1 MARVT
6 VEDCTKIVPN
16 RFDLVLLAA
25 QRAREIAGGSA
36 IKVSRDNDKNPVI
49 ALREIAGEKVSL
61 ETLCQGIIK
70 GLQKVAEPEEAEE
83 EILRVMAEEQN
94 WVQNTENQ
102 SMQEEMQEDHLHF
115 EDEADLSD
123 EPAFTV
129 AD

>member
-1 MARVT
+1 
-6 VEDCTKIVPN
+6 
-16 RFDLVLLAA
+16 
-25 QRAREIAGGSA
+25 
-36 IKVSRDNDKNPVI
+36 
-49 ALREIAGEKVSL
+49 VSL

-102 SMQEEMQEDHLHF
+102 SMQEEMQKDHLHF
-115 EDEADLSD
+115 EDQADLSD